1 MEIFTPEFREE
12 LFDNLESIVIELNS
26 NIPFRK
32 TIELNNKIQLA
43 FEKEKEIFDSKKEKN
58 NQLEVCDEAKVM
70 SDSEISKFMYACMNN
85 ADCGK
90 KEKKKKNK
98 KFKVGD
104 IVYWGK
110 REGLV
115 TEVCKEKHEA
125 SISVCFEENG
135 EFRRWEISFTK
146 DGRFINGT
154 PIVLSH
160 GPYELKMKNIIS

>member
-12 LFDNLESIVIELNS
+12 LLDNLDSIVIELNS

-70 SDSEISKFMYACMNN
+70 SDYEVAKFMDACMNN
-85 ADCGK
+85 PDCGK

-104 IVYWGK
+104 VVYWGE
-110 REGLV
+110 REGIV
-115 TEVCKEKHEA
+115 TEVYEKNEA
-125 SISVCFEENG
+125 SLYVSFEENRY
-135 EFRRWEISFTK
+135 FRRWEISFTK
-146 DGRFINGT
+146 DGRYIKGT

-160 GPYELKMKNIIS
+160 FPYELKMKKIK

>member
-70 SDSEISKFMYACMNN
+70 SDYEVAKFMDACMNN
-85 ADCGK
+85 PDCGK

-104 IVYWGK
+104 VVYWGNI
-110 REGLV
+110 EGIVEETIQYNSFLTIWV
-115 TEVCKEKHEA
+115 VFKSSGDEIQFTE
-125 SISVCFEENG
+125 
-135 EFRRWEISFTK
+135 
-146 DGRFINGT
+146 DGRFSPT
-154 PIVLSH
+154 LPIILSH
-160 GPYELKMKNIIS
+160 FPYELKMKKIK

>member
-58 NQLEVCDEAKVM
+58 NQLEVCSEVKVM
-70 SDSEISKFMYACMNN
+70 SDYEVAKFMDACMNN
-85 ADCGK
+85 PDCGK

-104 IVYWGK
+104 VVYWGE
-110 REGLV
+110 REGIV
-115 TEVCKEKHEA
+115 TEQHNDIYDT
-125 SISVCFEENG
+125 STIVCFEKTE
-135 EFRRWEISFTK
+135 EFIRWELAFTK
-146 DGRFINGT
+146 DGRFIHGT
-154 PIVLSH
+154 PVVLSH
-160 GPYELKMKNIIS
+160 FPYELKMKKIK

>member
-1 MEIFTPEFREE
+1 MEIFTNEFREE
-12 LFDNLESIVIELNS
+12 LFDNLESIVIEYKNDT
-26 NIPFRK
+26 PFEKR
-32 TIELNNKIQLA
+32 IELHNKIQLA
-43 FEKEKEIFDSKKEKN
+43 FEKEKEIFNSKKKKN

-70 SDSEISKFMYACMNN
+70 SDYEIAKFMDACMNN

-104 IVYWGK
+104 VVYWGK

-115 TEVCKEKHEA
+115 TEVRKEKDET
-125 SISVCFEENG
+125 SLCVSLEETG
-135 EFRRWEISFTK
+135 ESRRWNICFTK

-160 GPYELKMKNIIS
+160 EPYELKMKKIK

>member
-1 MEIFTPEFREE
+1 MKIFSEKGLLELAEGIDSLTITIKSNENFIDILKKVSEE
-12 LFDNLESIVIELNS
+12 G
-26 NIPFRK
+26 
-32 TIELNNKIQLA
+32 
-43 FEKEKEIFDSKKEKN
+43 EKGCPDVSP
-58 NQLEVCDEAKVM
+58 KVM
-70 SDSEISKFMYACMNN
+70 SDSEIAKFMDACMNN

-115 TEVCKEKHEA
+115 TEVCKEKDEA

-160 GPYELKMKNIIS
+160 FPYELKMKKIK